1 MYVFHNKRILTPNCQ
16 TYGKTLQNLNLKT
29 RERASKRG
37 VTEFF
42 LSGEWW
48 ISFKITNFV

>member
-29 RERASKRG
+29 RERASKKG
-37 VTEFF
+37 GNGILF
-42 LSGEWW
+42 EWRMVD
-48 ISFKITNFV
+48 IL